1 MPDVVQD
8 FELKAEGQEPS
19 KLFSFLSVGETTQM
33 FAKHNPLKPNH
44 ALAYRVFG
52 QTFLCP
58 AGVQEQRSMIQ
69 TEPITSNHSSMLL
82 GWQSGRD
89 FLLGRLD
96 GTRLEGTMRI
106 WRQGG
111 SLDN

>member
-1 MPDVVQD
+1 
-8 FELKAEGQEPS
+8 
-19 KLFSFLSVGETTQM
+19 M

-58 AGVQEQRSMIQ
+58 AGQPVQGRLQRSMIQ
-69 TEPITSNHSSMLL
+69 IQPITTVSPSESL
-82 GWQSGRD
+82 GWQPGRD
-89 FLLGRLD
+89 FSAGRL
-96 GTRLEGTMRI
+96 GGTMRTR
-106 WRQGG
+106 RQGG